1 MNTMHLQDIFT
12 YPIKSLGGIRLEEA
26 TLEERGLKYDR
37 RWMLVD
43 KKGKFLSQRKHPK
56 MALLQTRISDS
67 GILVKHK

>member
-1 MNTMHLQDIFT
+1 MHLQDIYT

-43 KKGKFLSQRKHPK
+43 
-56 MALLQTRISDS
+56 
-67 GILVKHK
+67 